1 MEGFECG
8 SKSSSQTIESLM
20 ISLSLSLLFSF
31 LYDFNWRHYIFIVN
45 PLFFIMNI
53 LSLAPMDVGTLDTT
67 KSFKFFL
74 LIFSFF
80 SPYFFVNITKI
91 HDLQHIN
98 IYIYIYKQKP
108 YVGMHEVLSCGI
120 LILYLV
126 FFTSFY
132 QVFVTITQ
140 MFTLICFYYYLI
152 NL

>member
-1 MEGFECG
+1 MEV
-8 SKSSSQTIESLM
+8 SHQAKTIESLM
-20 ISLSLSLLFSF
+20 ISLSLSLSLLFSF

-98 IYIYIYKQKP
+98 IYIYIYIKA
-108 YVGMHEVLSCGI
+108 E
-120 LILYLV
+120 
-126 FFTSFY
+126 
-132 QVFVTITQ
+132 
-140 MFTLICFYYYLI
+140 TLCWSV
-152 NL
+152 

>member
-1 MEGFECG
+1 MEGFKCG

-20 ISLSLSLLFSF
+20 ISLSLLFPF

-98 IYIYIYKQKP
+98 IYIYIYIYIKA
-108 YVGMHEVLSCGI
+108 E
-120 LILYLV
+120 
-126 FFTSFY
+126 
-132 QVFVTITQ
+132 
-140 MFTLICFYYYLI
+140 TLCCSA
-152 NL
+152 

>member
-1 MEGFECG
+1 MGGFKCG
-8 SKSSSQTIESLM
+8 SKSSSQTIKSLM
-20 ISLSLSLLFSF
+20 ISLSLSLLFPF

-98 IYIYIYKQKP
+98 IYIYIYIKAETLCWSVWSP
-108 YVGMHEVLSCGI
+108 IMWHSNFVFSLFYLFLS
-120 LILYLV
+120 
-126 FFTSFY
+126 SF
-132 QVFVTITQ
+132 
-140 MFTLICFYYYLI
+140 CYYYPNVYI
-152 NL
+152 NLFLLLSH